1 MSPRIV
7 ASRIFGNMLLL
18 STVSQLADA
27 QSHCPD
33 EVVGHTNKGNEWNG
47 HLVGE
52 RPVTEETTQTGGTT
66 TGTVS
71 GNAGTP
77 AGGGGASVST
87 TSGSAT
93 TEKATRRLT

>member
-18 STVSQLADA
+18 SMVSQLADA
-27 QSHCPD
+27 QSHCPH

-47 HLVGE
+47 HPIGE
-52 RPVTEETTQTGGTT
+52 RPVTGETTQTGGTT

-93 TEKATRRLT
+93 TEKGTRCLT